1 LLTSAP
7 FAPMVGVMRAVRIIF
22 GAIVLAA
29 LIPTAGSAA
38 PRRAHV
44 SLTPLES
51 GVLVDINAFR
61 RAHHLQALRLSV
73 SLSDAAREHTV
84 QMAQDGYFAHTS
96 ADGSAFWRRI
106 QSFYPSSTWGYW
118 SVGENLLWSS
128 PDVTP
133 ERALELWLAS
143 PEHRAN
149 LMTARWREI
158 GVAAVHTTAAPGV
171 YDGLDVTIVTTDF
184 GVRH

>member
-1 LLTSAP
+1 
-7 FAPMVGVMRAVRIIF
+7 MVGVMRAVRIIF

-61 RAHHLQALRLSV
+61 RAHHLQPLRLSV
-73 SLSDAAREHTV
+73 SLSEAAREHTV

-128 PDVTP
+128 PDVDADG
-133 ERALELWLAS
+133 ALRLWVAS
-143 PEHRAN
+143 PEHLAN
-149 LMTARWREI
+149 LLNPRWRQVGI
-158 GVAAVHTTAAPGV
+158 SAVHMTQAPGV
-171 YDGLDVTIVTTDF
+171 YHGMDVTIVTTDF

>member
-1 LLTSAP
+1 
-7 FAPMVGVMRAVRIIF
+7 MVGVMRAARIIF
-22 GAIVLAA
+22 GAFVLAA

-61 RAHHLQALRLSV
+61 RAHHLQPLRVSV
-73 SLSDAAREHTV
+73 SLSAAAREHTL
-84 QMAQDGYFAHTS
+84 QMAEDGYFAHTS
-96 ADGSAFWRRI
+96 ADGLAFWRRI
-106 QSFYPSSTWGYW
+106 QSFYPSGAWAYW

-133 ERALELWLAS
+133 AGALEMWLAS

-149 LMTARWREI
+149 LMNPRWREI
-158 GVAAVHTTAAPGV
+158 GVAAVHQDAAPGV

-184 GVRH
+184 GSRS